1 MQLVGMNPTSVSFV
15 NVLPACAH
23 VEVVR
28 EGEQIHGC
36 ATRRR
41 FESEVIEGGRSHRY
55 LYCEWKWLDCTSSV

>member
-23 VEVVR
+23 MEVVR
-28 EGEQIHGC
+28 EGEEIHGC

-41 FESEVIEGGRSHRY
+41 FESEVIEGGGALIDIYTVSGNG
-55 LYCEWKWLDCTSSV
+55 